1 MVGNS
6 SDYVKRDWGEQYKQA
21 LLKSKQVNELKL
33 TDFEFPSNNES
44 ELNIESEEQL
54 PKGKEEQIEVEQEI

>member
-6 SDYVKRDWGEQYKQA
+6 SDYVKRDWGEQYQQA

-33 TDFEFPSNNES
+33 TDFEFASNNNES
-44 ELNIESEEQL
+44 ELNIESEEQVTN
-54 PKGKEEQIEVEQEI
+54 KGNEEQIEVE